1 MEVIFQTWPWYVSG
15 LIIGSIMLCLIY
27 FGKTFG
33 MSSNLRSLCSIA
45 GLGKRV
51 SFFDFDWK
59 AQRWNLV
66 VVLGAML
73 GGFVA
78 VHYMSDPTNVSINP
92 QTIEQLAEMGID
104 APNGK
109 LMPEALFG
117 FQILESPK
125 SIFIL
130 LIGGLLI
137 GFGSRYAGGCTS
149 GHAISGLSNLQIPSL
164 KAVIG
169 FFVGGLIMAHFLLPL
184 LLNSSIRKLMLW
196 ALLVLRLYHELNNCI
211 KIH

>member
-1 MEVIFQTWPWYVSG
+1 MLLIFAQKNNMDIIFQTWSWYVSG
-15 LIIGSIMLCLIY
+15 FLIGLIMLTLTY
-27 FGKTFG
+27 FGKSFG
-33 MSSNLRSLCSIA
+33 MSSNLRSLCSMA

-73 GGFVA
+73 GGFVT
-78 VHYMSDPTNVSINP
+78 VHFMSDPSNVAINP
-92 QTIEQLAEMGID
+92 KTIAQLAQMGIE

-109 LMPEALFG
+109 LVPDALFG
-117 FQILESPK
+117 ISILESPK

-130 LIGGLLI
+130 LIGGVLI

-149 GHAISGLSNLQIPSL
+149 GHAISGLSNLQVPSL

-169 FFVGGLIMAHFLLPL
+169 FFIGGLIMAHFLLPL
-184 LLNSSIRKLMLW
+184 IVK
-196 ALLVLRLYHELNNCI
+196 
-211 KIH
+211 